1 MFIVNKKYLALKR
14 TNKTSGLLLII
25 VMITW
30 GCSVGN
36 KYVAPDPQVP
46 MQYRDATSYADTIN
60 VGMLPLHDFF
70 SDQVLLE
77 LIDSTIKRNYD
88 LQIAIKN
95 IEVANQL
102 VMQSKQGYWPSV
114 DAQITA
120 GTQKFSNNSFNSALG
135 VTHIEN
141 FTAGIGLSWEADIWG
156 KVSMRKQ
163 VALANYL
170 QTDEVRKA
178 IQTRLVA
185 EVAQGYYNLL
195 SLDEQL
201 KVARRNLELRDS
213 TLIIIRLQY
222 DAGQVNALAVQQ
234 SDAQKQSAALLI
246 PALEQQIAIQENAL
260 RVISGEYP
268 SAITVLSDLND
279 FQIPDQFSAGIP
291 ADMVRFRPDVKASEL
306 QLQAANARVGI
317 AKANMYPSF
326 VITASG
332 GLNSLLFS
340 SWFSI
345 PASLFGMLTGSV
357 TQPIFHKRELKTE
370 YEIAKI
376 QREKSVIEFR
386 QSVLFAVE
394 EVSNALVSVEKLKLQ
409 TQIATARADTL
420 QNVTRNAMLLFRS
433 GMANYLDVV
442 TAQATALQSQ
452 LDVVDVRRQQINAY
466 VELYRSLGGG
476 AQ

>member
-1 MFIVNKKYLALKR
+1 
-14 TNKTSGLLLII
+14 
-25 VMITW
+25 
-30 GCSVGN
+30 
-36 KYVAPDPQVP
+36 
-46 MQYRDATSYADTIN
+46 
-60 VGMLPLHDFF
+60 
-70 SDQVLLE
+70 
-77 LIDSTIKRNYD
+77 
-88 LQIAIKN
+88 
-95 IEVANQL
+95 
-102 VMQSKQGYWPSV
+102 MQSKQGYWPSV

-141 FTAGIGLSWEADIWG
+141 FSAGIGLSWEADIWG

-291 ADMVRFRPDVKASEL
+291 ADMVRFRPDVKQANCNCRLLTQGWNCESQHVSFFCNYRQRWFEFTTIQ
-306 QLQAANARVGI
+306 QLVQYSGIFVWYAHGVSYTANISQTGI
-317 AKANMYPSF
+317 EN
-326 VITASG
+326 
-332 GLNSLLFS
+332 
-340 SWFSI
+340 
-345 PASLFGMLTGSV
+345 
-357 TQPIFHKRELKTE
+357 
-370 YEIAKI
+370 
-376 QREKSVIEFR
+376 
-386 QSVLFAVE
+386 
-394 EVSNALVSVEKLKLQ
+394 
-409 TQIATARADTL
+409 
-420 QNVTRNAMLLFRS
+420 
-433 GMANYLDVV
+433 
-442 TAQATALQSQ
+442 
-452 LDVVDVRRQQINAY
+452 
-466 VELYRSLGGG
+466 
-476 AQ
+476 